1 MSHVIYY
8 KINYTALYT
17 NVESNR
23 EYVVMVDYAVNPEK
37 PDTIPERNIST
48 RQLDTSQFNP
58 ELREKL
64 TSVGEANKSSERELV
79 LFFPNRTE
87 PFHFVVDG
95 TLTIGRAD
103 TSTRINPTIDL
114 TPYFGT
120 QLGVSRF
127 HAEIMF
133 TNGRFHLKDM
143 GSTNSSRINGKKISP
158 YRLVPFRSGDEI
170 RLGHFTM
177 IVG

>member
-1 MSHVIYY
+1 V
-8 KINYTALYT
+8 KIRMTDHIL
-17 NVESNR
+17 
-23 EYVVMVDYAVNPEK
+23 NPNK
-37 PDTIPERNIST
+37 PDTIPEREIKT
-48 RQLDTSQFNP
+48 KQLDTSQFNP

-64 TSVGEANKSSERELV
+64 LAFGEKNVSSERGLV
-79 LFFPNRTE
+79 LFFPNRSE
-87 PFHFVVDG
+87 PFHFDVKG
-95 TLTIGRAD
+95 SLTLGRAD
-103 TSTRINPTIDL
+103 TSTRINPNIDL
-114 TPYFGT
+114 TPHFGI

-127 HAEIMF
+127 HAEIIF

-143 GSTNSSRINGKKISP
+143 GSTNGTRINGKKISP

>member
-1 MSHVIYY
+1 MVVGMANHTL
-8 KINYTALYT
+8 K
-17 NVESNR
+17 SN
-23 EYVVMVDYAVNPEK
+23 K
-37 PDTIPERNIST
+37 PDTIPERNLKT
-48 RQLDTSQFNP
+48 KKLDTSQFNP

-64 TSVGEANKSSERELV
+64 AAFGEEHTTSGRDLV
-79 LFFPNRTE
+79 LFFPNLSE
-87 PFHFVVDG
+87 PFHFDIKD

-114 TPYFGT
+114 TPYFGK

-127 HAEIMF
+127 HVEIMF
-133 TNGRFHLKDM
+133 INGRFHIKDM
-143 GSTNSSRINGKKISP
+143 GSTNGTKLNNKKISP
-158 YRLVPFRSGDEI
+158 YRIVPFRSGDEI

>member
-1 MSHVIYY
+1 
-8 KINYTALYT
+8 
-17 NVESNR
+17 
-23 EYVVMVDYAVNPEK
+23 MVGYEVNPKK

-48 RQLDTSQFNP
+48 KQLDTSQFNP

-64 TSVGEANKSSERELV
+64 TNFGESNKASERELV
-79 LFFPNRTE
+79 LFFPNRAD
-87 PFHFVVDG
+87 PFHYEVNG

-103 TSTRINPTIDL
+103 TSTRINPNIDL
-114 TPYFGT
+114 TPYFGV

-143 GSTNSSRINGKKISP
+143 GSTNGSRINGKKIPP